1 MASRIAVYTA
11 PNFLP
16 VEFQR
21 LLSDALSGA
30 TGPGAGYL
38 PLTGGTMVGPLLLE
52 ADPTEPNGAA
62 TKHYADNVDNLKVNK
77 FGDEMTGP
85 LLLSADASANL
96 GAVTLQ
102 QLNAAVTTLND
113 TIAAL
118 TARVAALEGTR

>member
-1 MASRIAVYTA
+1 MASRVMVFTA

-38 PLTGGTMVGPLLLE
+38 PLTGGTM
-52 ADPTEPNGAA
+52 
-62 TKHYADNVDNLKVNK
+62 
-77 FGDEMTGP
+77 TGP
-85 LLLSADASANL
+85 LLLSADASADL